1 MKNVCDSSTPASV
14 RSSSVRARTEPFK
27 SIFMTASPRSH
38 GGGLRVDTAAAA
50 AGCAIG
56 RDKSALLACGSSR
69 CAPRLP
75 AANAPKSGFLMW
87 FHSWFG

>member
-50 AGCAIG
+50 AGCAMGGI
-56 RDKSALLACGSSR
+56 KVLLLACGSSR
-69 CAPRLP
+69 CAPRPP
-75 AANAPKSGFLMW
+75 AANASKSGFLMW

>member
-1 MKNVCDSSTPASV
+1 MSCTAVAGHTMKNVCDSSTPASV

-50 AGCAIG
+50 PDCAM
-56 RDKSALLACGSSR
+56 K
-69 CAPRLP
+69 
-75 AANAPKSGFLMW
+75 
-87 FHSWFG
+87 